1 MKRRDCIGQL
11 IGLNV
16 MAMGLP
22 PISAFA
28 ANTQTLA
35 AAPKWRAR
43 RWVSEQSP
51 AQMEWVDQS
60 SLERNWAY
68 IDFWA
73 SWCVPCRLSFPFMNE
88 LNAKFVKGGLKLF
101 AISVDKDLQSISG
114 FIRQNPA
121 QFSILWDPE
130 GTAAQS
136 FQVPAMPTSFLINPQ
151 GVIVMRH
158 AGFRLSDRET
168 LMSTVTRAIEAR

>member
-1 MKRRDCIGQL
+1 MKRRNCIGQL
-11 IGLNV
+11 IGLSW
-16 MAMGLP
+16 MTLGLP
-22 PISAFA
+22 PRSARA
-28 ANTQTLA
+28 ADMQGLA
-35 AAPKWRAR
+35 VAPKWRAR
-43 RWVSEQSP
+43 RWGSEQSP
-51 AQMEWVDQS
+51 AQMEWVDHS
-60 SLERNWAY
+60 SLERYWAY

-130 GTAAQS
+130 GTAAQA

-158 AGFRLSDRET
+158 AGFRLSDRGT
-168 LMSTVTRAIEAR
+168 LMSAVTKAMDAR